1 MKFIKSLILS
11 TAFIA
16 TGAMAAEKITWVL
29 PYGPGGGTDQV
40 IQQLRPL
47 IEARGHEVEV
57 KYLKSCSQ
65 ALDILH
71 QNKPNTVLNA
81 NSNVFEPGNPDAQ
94 CVMDA
99 DKDGIVLFKGLNSN
113 PLYFCTAPGK
123 QMGVVGLSTGE
134 HRVGVV
140 SEMQLLKYVD
150 YILTNLT
157 REHDVKIVPYRG
169 GGQIVRAARSGD
181 IDLWFGGSQITVFDK
196 DEISCFGASIKND
209 PRGYPFVGEITTK
222 GDTLTEFSLINLLWV
237 KEGMISPDVAESF
250 SAAVNSPEFKKYL
263 EEKKRDAVTS
273 SNAELM
279 KQLEELNVLF
289 TSIPDIK

>member
-1 MKFIKSLILS
+1 MKFIKTLIVS
-11 TAFIA
+11 TALFAGSA
-16 TGAMAAEKITWVL
+16 TAAETITWVL

-47 IEARGHEVEV
+47 IEARGHKIDV

-65 ALDILH
+65 ALEILH
-71 QNKPNTVLNA
+71 RNEPNTVLNV

-99 DKDGIVLFKGLNSN
+99 DNDGIVLFKGLNSN

-140 SEMQLLKYVD
+140 SEDQLLKYVN

-169 GGQIVRAARSGD
+169 GGQIVRAARAGD
-181 IDLWFGGSQITVFDK
+181 INLWFGGSQIAVFGK
-196 DEISCFGASIKND
+196 NEISCFGSSVKND
-209 PRGYPFVGEITTK
+209 PRGYPFVGSITNK
-222 GDTLTEFSLINLLWV
+222 GNNLAQFSMINLLWA
-237 KEGMISPDVAESF
+237 KQGTISPDVQASF
-250 SAAVNSPEFKKYL
+250 NAAINSPEFKQYL
-263 EEKKRDAVTS
+263 EEQKRVAVTD
-273 SNAELM
+273 NNIELM
-279 KQLEELNVLF
+279 TQLKELNVLF
-289 TSIPDIK
+289 ESIPAVK